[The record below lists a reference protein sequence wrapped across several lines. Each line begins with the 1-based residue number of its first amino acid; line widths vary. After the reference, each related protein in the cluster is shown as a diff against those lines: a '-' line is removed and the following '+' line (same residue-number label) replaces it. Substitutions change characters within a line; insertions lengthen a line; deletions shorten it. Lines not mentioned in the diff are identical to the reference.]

1 MISVIV
7 GVPAS
12 VEILVD
18 KDLTELKVD
27 ETVTV
32 ECITISE
39 GNPPVSVNL
48 YHEQKGE
55 ESQHLGD
62 GSMIEYSP
70 TLSDTG
76 SAFTCSWA
84 QIGPNGEFLYEGKV
98 HSSILDVIMAPVLLN
113 DWRTEFEEELIFE
126 EAMELKVQFK
136 AKPWPQ
142 EGDIVWM
149 ITDDEGNEFPIE
161 HSMGQGHFNITNQG
175 HFLID
180 DVKDFGDE
188 EFQLESVLHVLDLK
202 EDVTILVNIS
212 NSVGSVNKSFSILMP
227 ETTTTTTTSTTTTT
241 TTTTELNTTADGIMF
256 ADHLVEN
263 EVVESSINSATIVA
277 IVIGVLFGV
286 ALITCGFVC
295 FNTKGSSSTVQ
306 SNDKNK
312 SNRGSGYFPVDN
324 GFGGSKSQRG
334 SAYFTPEKHVK
345 PFASE
350 PVVMRQNS
358 GRRVRNT
365 EMTTFGK
372 DKVQGKEKSPRDSD
386 IEPSV
391 KKYLDSVHYDS
402 SPVVVSSSTQP
413 LPVVATLEVA
423 MKVHKDL
430 SL

>member
-1 MISVIV
+1 
-7 GVPAS
+7 
-12 VEILVD
+12 
-18 KDLTELKVD
+18 
-27 ETVTV
+27 
-32 ECITISE
+32 
-39 GNPPVSVNL
+39 
-48 YHEQKGE
+48 
-55 ESQHLGD
+55 
-62 GSMIEYSP
+62 
-70 TLSDTG
+70 
-76 SAFTCSWA
+76 
-84 QIGPNGEFLYEGKV
+84 
-98 HSSILDVIMAPVLLN
+98 MAPILMN

-126 EAMELKVQFK
+126 EAIELKVQFK

-149 ITDDEGNEFPIE
+149 LIDDEGNDFPIE

-212 NSVGSVNKSFSILMP
+212 NSVGSVTKSFNIFMP

-241 TTTTELNTTADGIMF
+241 TTTTELNATADGIIM

-295 FNTKGSSSTVQ
+295 FNTKGNSSNVQ

-372 DKVQGKEKSPRDSD
+372 DRVQGKEKSPRDSD
-386 IEPSV
+386 IEHSV

-413 LPVVATLEVA
+413 QPVVATLEVP
-423 MKVHKDL
+423 MKDREDL
-430 SL
+430 RIYTKQTTCPL